1 MERISYV
8 EDTLANGLRV
18 LVVPQP
24 HLRRAHVALH
34 VRVGSRYETAAQ
46 NGISHFLEHM
56 LYRGTRSLASAHA
69 VNDAFERVGGYL
81 YAATQAD
88 RGVFSCTAP
97 PESMPEVAR
106 LFSEVVQFPRF
117 TSIEVEKDIVEEEI
131 LEDLDDEGR
140 MVDADNL
147 ARKLVYPEHPL
158 GFPITGSVEEVRSFD
173 VAALRAHHQKHYV
186 ATNSVLVFTG
196 AVTPSDALGWART
209 HLAGM
214 PSGQRIVPLAPTHT
228 QEAARFAFVENASS
242 QTELRVSLRAIA
254 EGAPERSALEM
265 GLRVFDDGMSTR
277 LYHRIC
283 DEQGLCYDTRAL
295 FDGFEDDGLLEVAAG
310 VQHDRTT
317 KVTGEILALLRR
329 FADEGPTPEELDK
342 ARKRVAWD
350 AEALLDAPEE
360 IAEHYANAL
369 LFDRFEPLEARVA
382 QDLATSAE
390 DVRTLFQALVRPERL
405 LVLAVGLLPAREQA
419 KLAKLV
425 AAFV

>member
-8 EDTLANGLRV
+8 EDTLDNGLRV

-56 LYRGTRSLASAHA
+56 LYRGTRSLESAHA

-97 PESMPEVAR
+97 PESMAEVVR
-106 LFSEVVQFPRF
+106 LFSEVVQYPRF
-117 TSIEVEKDIVEEEI
+117 SSIEVEKGIVEEEI

-147 ARKLVYPEHPL
+147 ARKLVFPEHPL
-158 GFPITGSVEEVRSFD
+158 GFPITGSVDEVRSFD
-173 VAALRAHHQKHYV
+173 VPALRAHHALHYV
-186 ATNSVLVFTG
+186 AANSVLVFTG
-196 AVTPSDALGWART
+196 NVTATQALGWART
-209 HLAGM
+209 HLGSM
-214 PSGQRIVPLAPTHT
+214 PRGQRIVPVAPTHT
-228 QEAARFAFVENASS
+228 QDKARFSFVENASS

-254 EGAPERSALEM
+254 EGAPQRSALEM
-265 GLRVFDDGMSTR
+265 GLRVLDDGMSTR
-277 LYHRIC
+277 LYRRIC
-283 DEQGLCYDTRAL
+283 DEQGLCYDTHAL
-295 FDGFEDDGLLEVAAG
+295 FDGFEDDGLLDIAAG

-317 KVTGEILALLRR
+317 KVTGEILELLRQ
-329 FADEGPTPEELDK
+329 FASEGPTSEELEK
-342 ARKRVAWD
+342 ARRRVAWD

-360 IAEHYANAL
+360 LAEHYANAM
-369 LFDRFEPLEARVA
+369 LFDRFESLEERVA
-382 QDLATSAE
+382 QDLATTS
-390 DVRTLFQALVRPERL
+390 DQVRSLFQSLVRPQRL
-405 LVLAVGLLPAREQA
+405 LVLAVGLLPAREQT
-419 KLAKLV
+419 KLSKLV
-425 AAFV
+425 ASFA